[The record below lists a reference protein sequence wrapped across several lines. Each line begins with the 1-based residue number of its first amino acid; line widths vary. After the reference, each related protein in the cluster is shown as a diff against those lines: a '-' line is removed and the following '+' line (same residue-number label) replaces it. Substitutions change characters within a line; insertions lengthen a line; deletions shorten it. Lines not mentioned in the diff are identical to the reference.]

1 MSCGFSCSIFLVT
14 SQLCQTLSETFK
26 ELKELMRQKK
36 INGSGRFSSKHFQ
49 RDETVLVNIRGI

>member
-26 ELKELMRQKK
+26 QLRVDEAKK
-36 INGSGRFSSKHFQ
+36 ITGSGRFSSKHFQ
-49 RDETVLVNIRGI
+49 RDEAVLVNIRGI